1 MSFSLPELVNN
12 ERLSWFYLNLKK
24 QHSTS
29 LIEFYEFQMKS
40 FNKIQHP
47 YLFIETEFTENE
59 YLKLI
64 SLYKEILN
72 RNIDFLE
79 KINFSNKEMKEEF
92 IIYLQQIIFDLYIFL
107 NNDDISNKSL
117 ELALFEIQKD
127 IEILMLNKHSNP
139 KMNMANLRNAFDII
153 NNVTGMK
160 LNNVF
165 EKIPSYYQF
174 LTHSEVFN
182 LFNELKEHIEFKNCN
197 SIQEVELMFKTNSEL
212 NKKLIKIITIG
223 VKLFKGKEHPK
234 VFKMIIMK
242 EIFITTR

>member
-64 SLYKEILN
+64 SLYKEFLN
-72 RNIDFLE
+72 RNIDFL
-79 KINFSNKEMKEEF
+79 KQINFANREMKEEF

-117 ELALFEIQKD
+117 ELALLEIKKD
-127 IEILMLNKHSNP
+127 IKTLINNP
-139 KMNMANLRNAFDII
+139 KINMANLRNAFDII
-153 NNVTGMK
+153 DNVTGMK

-174 LTHSEVFN
+174 VTHSEVCN
-182 LFNELKEHIEFKNCN
+182 LFNELKEHIEFTNCHL
-197 SIQEVELMFKTNSEL
+197 IQEVELMFKTNSEL